1 MKVGLTGGIGAG
13 KSTVADLFS
22 QKGAVVIRSDELAR
36 QVIEPQTPGFQQV
49 IDRFG
54 KDFINSEGYIDRA
67 KLAQT
72 VFQDDAALKDLENI
86 VHPLVRSRTNQII
99 DQHTSETIIVNEIP
113 LLLEKKMESLFDF
126 LVIVISSEKNRLERL
141 AQRGLT
147 TEQATAR
154 MSKQVSDDERKA
166 AADFLIVNDGNL
178 DQLEVDV
185 EKIWQTLQE
194 RSFKS

>member
-54 KDFINSEGYIDRA
+54 EDFVNYEGYIDRA

-86 VHPLVRSRTNQII
+86 VHPLVRSKTNQII

-141 AQRGLT
+141 SQRGLT

-178 DQLEVDV
+178 DQLEADV

>member
-22 QKGAVVIRSDELAR
+22 QKGGVVIRSDELAR

-54 KDFINSEGYIDRA
+54 KDLVNSEGYIDRA
-67 KLAQT
+67 KLAQI
-72 VFQDDAALKDLENI
+72 VFKDDAALKDLENI
-86 VHPLVRSRTNQII
+86 IHPLVRSKTNQII

-147 TEQATAR
+147 AEQATAR
-154 MSKQVSDDERKA
+154 MAKQVSDDERKA

-178 DQLEVDV
+178 DQLEADV

-194 RSFKS
+194 RNFKS

>member
-54 KDFINSEGYIDRA
+54 KDFVNSEGYIDRA
-67 KLAQT
+67 KLAQI
-72 VFQDDAALKDLENI
+72 VFKDDAALKDLENI
-86 VHPLVRSRTNQII
+86 IHPLVRNKTNQII

-154 MSKQVSDDERKA
+154 MVKQVSDDERKA

-178 DQLEVDV
+178 DQLEADV

-194 RSFKS
+194 RNFKS

>member
-54 KDFINSEGYIDRA
+54 KDFVNSEGYIDRA
-67 KLAQT
+67 KLAQI
-72 VFQDDAALKDLENI
+72 VFKDDAALKDLENI
-86 VHPLVRSRTNQII
+86 IHPLVRSKTNQII

-141 AQRGLT
+141 AHRGLT
-147 TEQATAR
+147 AEQATAR
-154 MSKQVSDDERKA
+154 MAKQVSDEQRKA

-178 DQLEVDV
+178 DQLEADV

>member
-49 IDRFG
+49 LDRFG
-54 KDFINSEGYIDRA
+54 KEFVNSEGYIDRA
-67 KLAQT
+67 KLAQI

-86 VHPLVRSRTNQII
+86 IHPLVRSKTNQII
-99 DQHTSETIIVNEIP
+99 AQHTSETIIVNEIP
-113 LLLEKKMESLFDF
+113 LLLEKRMESLFDF

-141 AQRGLT
+141 TQRGLN
-147 TEQATAR
+147 TEQAVVR
-154 MSKQVSDDERKA
+154 MAKQVSDDERKA

-178 DQLEVDV
+178 DQLEADV

>member
-49 IDRFG
+49 IARFG
-54 KDFINSEGYIDRA
+54 KEFVNSEGYIDRA
-67 KLAQT
+67 KLAQI
-72 VFQDDAALKDLENI
+72 VFSDDTALKDLENI
-86 VHPLVRSRTNQII
+86 IHPLVRNKTNQII
-99 DQHTSETIIVNEIP
+99 DQHTSETIIINEIP

-147 TEQATAR
+147 KDQATAR
-154 MSKQVSDDERKA
+154 IAKQVSDDERKA

-178 DQLEVDV
+178 DQLEADV

>member
-54 KDFINSEGYIDRA
+54 KEFVNSEGYIDRA
-67 KLAQT
+67 KLAQI

-86 VHPLVRSRTNQII
+86 VHPLVRSRTNQIN

-154 MSKQVSDDERKA
+154 MAKQVSDDERKA

-178 DQLEVDV
+178 DQLEADV

>member
-54 KDFINSEGYIDRA
+54 KEFVNSEGYIDRA
-67 KLAQT
+67 KLAQI

-86 VHPLVRSRTNQII
+86 VHPLVRSKTNQII

-141 AQRGLT
+141 SQRGLT
-147 TEQATAR
+147 AEQATAR

-178 DQLEVDV
+178 DQLEADV

>member
-36 QVIEPQTPGFQQV
+36 QVIEPQTPGFQKV

-54 KDFINSEGYIDRA
+54 KEFVNSEGYIDRA
-67 KLAQT
+67 KLAQI

-141 AQRGLT
+141 SQRGLT
-147 TEQATAR
+147 AEQATAR
-154 MSKQVSDDERKA
+154 ISKQVSDDERKA

>member
-54 KDFINSEGYIDRA
+54 KDFVNSEGYIDRA
-67 KLAQT
+67 KLAQI
-72 VFQDDAALKDLENI
+72 VFHDDAALKDLENI
-86 VHPLVRSRTNQII
+86 IHPLVRSKTNKII
-99 DQHTSETIIVNEIP
+99 DEHTSETIIVNEIP
-113 LLLEKKMESLFDF
+113 LLLEKNMESLFDF

-147 TEQATAR
+147 TEQASAR
-154 MSKQVSDDERKA
+154 IAKQVSDDERKA

-178 DQLEVDV
+178 DQLDADV

>member
-54 KDFINSEGYIDRA
+54 KDIVNSEGYIDRA
-67 KLAQT
+67 KLAQI

-86 VHPLVRSRTNQII
+86 VHPLVRSKTNELVN
-99 DQHTSETIIVNEIP
+99 QHTSETIIVNEIP

-154 MSKQVSDDERKA
+154 MAKQVSDDERRA

>member
-54 KDFINSEGYIDRA
+54 KEFVNSEGYIDRA
-67 KLAQT
+67 KLAQI

-86 VHPLVRSRTNQII
+86 VHPLVRSKTNQII

-154 MSKQVSDDERKA
+154 MAKQVSDDERKA

-178 DQLEVDV
+178 DQLEADV